1 MLQRLQNQK
10 EKITN
15 LIHCV
20 HLWLIQ
26 TNCSN
31 KTNLVGYTML
41 HDLHLAQQLN
51 NRDLK
56 IYCIGFNAASIAA
69 QAASDVKI
77 KIRRSI

>member
-1 MLQRLQNQK
+1 
-10 EKITN
+10 
-15 LIHCV
+15 
-20 HLWLIQ
+20 
-26 TNCSN
+26 
-31 KTNLVGYTML
+31 ML